1 MNEDR
6 LKHIDKTKKY
16 WYVYAESHYTLDNYT
31 NTNIQNEKEK
41 KADIDKTD
49 LEHID
54 KTDLE
59 HTDKTDLEHTD
70 KTDLEHIDKTDLEH
84 IDKTEKYWYAYAESH
99 YSKIM

>member
-16 WYVYAESHYTLDNYT
+16 WYAYAESHYPLNNYT
-31 NTNIQNEKEK
+31 NANTKKETER

-54 KTDLE
+54 KT
-59 HTDKTDLEHTD
+59 K
-70 KTDLEHIDKTDLEH
+70 KC
-84 IDKTEKYWYAYAESH
+84 WYAYAESH
-99 YSKIM
+99 YSTKSSLSSSDRLDLSK